1 MALHSSES
9 LAGGESVIRVQN
21 LVEAQPSQVPPQYIQ
36 PPHHRPS
43 ATSTSTDLRI
53 PVIDLFGFDSDHRDA
68 VRAAVGRASS
78 EWGAFHV
85 INHGIPSSLL
95 SQMRTAALSFFRDC
109 PVSDKL
115 AYACDPK
122 SFASEGY
129 GTQMLVDKEVDSQAS
144 ALDWRDYFD
153 HHTLPL
159 SRRNLS
165 NWPHFPSGYRELM
178 AQYSD
183 CMKLLAQRLLAVISE
198 SIGLPSSWMEDAI
211 TGMGGEENFYQN
223 ITVSYYPPCPQ
234 PGLTLGLQTH
244 SDIGAI
250 TLLIQDDVEGLQ
262 VLSGQGDWVTVQP
275 LSPDAI
281 VVILADQT
289 EILTNGKCKSAEH
302 RVTTNSSRA
311 RLSISA
317 FHDPPKS
324 VKVSPAAELVSE
336 SSPLRYREVIF
347 GDYTSSWYSN
357 GPQGRRNLDAIK
369 LHN

>member
-1 MALHSSES
+1 MALNSSNS
-9 LAGGESVIRVQN
+9 LGDGEPVIRVQK
-21 LVEAQPSQVPPQYIQ
+21 LVETQPSRVPPQYIQ

-43 ATSTSTDLRI
+43 DTNKSTDLKI
-53 PVIDLFGFDSDHRDA
+53 PVIDLFGFDTAHRQA
-68 VRAAVGRASS
+68 VRAAIGRESS
-78 EWGAFHV
+78 EWGAFQV
-85 INHGIPSSLL
+85 INHGIPLSLL
-95 SQMRTAALSFFRDC
+95 NQMRTAALSFFRDC

-129 GTQMLVDKEVDSQAS
+129 GTQMLLDKDVDSQS
-144 ALDWRDYFD
+144 SVLDWRDYFD

-159 SRRNLS
+159 SRRNPS
-165 NWPHFPSGYRELM
+165 NWPHFPSNYRELM

-183 CMKLLAQRLLAVISE
+183 WMKLLAQRLLALISE
-198 SIGLPSSWMEDAI
+198 TIGLPSSWMEDAI
-211 TGMGGEENFYQN
+211 TGMGAEEGFYQN

-234 PGLTLGLQTH
+234 PDLTLGLQSH

-250 TLLIQDDVEGLQ
+250 TLLIQDDVGGLQ
-262 VLSGQGDWVTVQP
+262 VLSAQGDWVTVQP
-275 LSPDAI
+275 DPDAI

-302 RVTTNSSRA
+302 RVITNSRRA

-317 FHDPPKS
+317 FHDPPKA
-324 VKVSPAAELVSE
+324 VKILPAAELVSE
-336 SSPLRYREVIF
+336 SSPLRYREVIY

-357 GPQGRRNLDAIK
+357 GPEGRRNLDAVK